1 MKKSV
6 KYFVVGLLIIS
17 IMVGILIVNA
27 AVTKTGSV
35 KWHPASDIKLRI
47 DSTDTD
53 LQAKLED
60 TINNPL
66 KNLPL
71 TSSQLFPTSGHNA
84 SEVWLTIRTG
94 GISGTAIEMSLQTA
108 LGTSNLCGKDLTVS
122 SYSSASIPK
131 KAMLATEIE
140 FLDGRSLQE
149 AINVGDVLYTNNSYS
164 LNRCTNNDQYTDQYD
179 SCDRIKKTDMTACGT
194 SGYTSN
200 HYCKSG
206 DVVRNYTTRGCSS
219 GSCTSSTSANKVKE
233 CSSGT
238 CSSGDCYGAWSN
250 GVNCGSFPQDDCP
263 ESNEQ
268 DPYTCGSSAS
278 TTCSKDVDLTG
289 ATSLNP
295 GCAGIF
301 FNFRVRTVN
310 CYTP

>member
-149 AINVGDVLYTNNSYS
+149 AI
-164 LNRCTNNDQYTDQYD
+164 
-179 SCDRIKKTDMTACGT
+179 
-194 SGYTSN
+194 
-200 HYCKSG
+200 
-206 DVVRNYTTRGCSS
+206 
-219 GSCTSSTSANKVKE
+219 
-233 CSSGT
+233 
-238 CSSGDCYGAWSN
+238 
-250 GVNCGSFPQDDCP
+250 
-263 ESNEQ
+263 
-268 DPYTCGSSAS
+268 
-278 TTCSKDVDLTG
+278 
-289 ATSLNP
+289 
-295 GCAGIF
+295 
-301 FNFRVRTVN
+301 
-310 CYTP
+310 